1 MQNLQMQL
9 LQLLQEDCRL
19 PLEKLATMTGSNLQ
33 TVAGVI
39 DDMEQKGV
47 ILRYRPVINWD
58 KTDRERV
65 EAMIEVR
72 VTPQRDQGFDAIA
85 RRIYRFD
92 EVKTVYLMSGAYDLL
107 LLVEAH
113 TLKELAF
120 FVATKLSTL
129 ETVTGTAT
137 HFVLKRY
144 KSDGVIFDEKADDR
158 RLAVQ
163 A

>member
-1 MQNLQMQL
+1 MQNLQMEL
-9 LQLLQEDCRL
+9 LQILKEDCRL
-19 PLEKLATMTGSNLQ
+19 PLEKLAVMTDATME
-33 TVAGVI
+33 TVAQAI
-39 DDMEQKGV
+39 QEMERTGV
-47 ILRYRPVINWD
+47 ILRYSPVINWD

-85 RRIYRFD
+85 QRIYRFD
-92 EVKTVYLMSGAYDLL
+92 EVKSVYLMSGAYDLL

-120 FVATKLSTL
+120 FVSTKLSTL

-144 KSDGVIFDEKADDR
+144 KSDGVVFEGGSDDK
-158 RLAVQ
+158 RLVVTA
-163 A
+163 

>member
-1 MQNLQMQL
+1 MVSLQMQL
-9 LQLLQEDCRL
+9 LEIMQEDCRIS
-19 PLEKLATMTGSNLQ
+19 LEKMAVMTGVSIGA
-33 TVAGVI
+33 VASAI
-39 DDMEQKGV
+39 EDMESRRV
-47 ILRYRPVINWD
+47 ILRYAPIINWD

-72 VTPQRDQGFDAIA
+72 VTPQRDMGFDAVA
-85 RRIYRFD
+85 KRIYKFE

-107 LLVEAH
+107 LLVEAR

-120 FVATKLSTL
+120 FVSEKLSTI

-144 KSDGVIFDEKADDR
+144 KADGIMFDSEPIDR
-158 RLAVQ
+158 RLAVSP
-163 A
+163 